1 MYTSGHRGFA
11 VQFHGAV
18 IKGEGGYTLIELALA
33 AVIISVLAVLALKGF
48 DRQWLYWKEREQ
60 IVHAVAVLNAL
71 DNWWNEYR
79 TVPTQ
84 TDLVNK
90 RFIGQGF
97 DFSRITWTVHVNG
110 RLGDAG
116 VQPATCLYAPVYL
129 EVRVR
134 VPNSKGEFVG
144 PGLSYNATTSEYVLT
159 RSESQPVHS
168 DYFAKSALD
177 GCTFRSQW
185 GDP

>member
-1 MYTSGHRGFA
+1 M
-11 VQFHGAV
+11 QFHRAV
-18 IKGEGGYTLIELALA
+18 TESENGYTLLELAV
-33 AVIISVLAVLALKGF
+33 AVTIISALAVLALKGF
-48 DRQWLYWKEREQ
+48 NRQWLYWKEREQ
-60 IVHAVAVLNAL
+60 IVHAKAVLDAL

-84 TDLVNK
+84 ADLVNK

-97 DFSRITWTVHVNG
+97 DFTGITWTVRVGGLGEAGAQPVN
-110 RLGDAG
+110 
-116 VQPATCLYAPVYL
+116 CLYAPVYL
-129 EVRVR
+129 EVRLNR
-134 VPNSKGEFVG
+134 PHLSGQFVG
-144 PGLSYNATTSEYVLT
+144 VGLSYNATTGEYVLT

-177 GCTFRSQW
+177 GCVFRSQW